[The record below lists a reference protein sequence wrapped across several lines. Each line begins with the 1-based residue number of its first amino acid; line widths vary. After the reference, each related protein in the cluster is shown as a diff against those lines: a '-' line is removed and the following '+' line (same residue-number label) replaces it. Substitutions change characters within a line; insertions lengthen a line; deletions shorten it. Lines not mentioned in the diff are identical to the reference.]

1 MDDAVHMRST
11 QRLGNG
17 QRWSRE
23 VGHGHLAIKRRG
35 AVRAADDPFEHE
47 EGRSVRVT
55 LAVPVVWYRS
65 VSCGLS
71 TPTIEPAFAG
81 SV

>member
-1 MDDAVHMRST
+1 
-11 QRLGNG
+11 
-17 QRWSRE
+17 
-23 VGHGHLAIKRRG
+23 
-35 AVRAADDPFEHE
+35 VRAADDPFEHE

-71 TPTIEPAFAG
+71 ALTIEPAFAG